1 MDKKAYF
8 FDMDGTLVDSM
19 PRAWSDVIFKYLD
32 DRGVSYS
39 KDIIAEIV
47 TKGFMAIANYYVE
60 VLGVKDEPQ
69 IIYDYFMDGLKPLYV
84 SEFDLKKGAPE
95 LIKKLKSEGHS
106 VNVISG
112 SPHRFVD
119 PCLKRHNVF
128 DLFDNVWSVEDFNLS
143 KSDKK
148 LYQEL
153 SKKVGVKPS
162 NCVLIDDSIG
172 AIKTAKSTGFYTIG
186 IFEAIVEKYWNE
198 VKSTADETILDFTEL
213 L

>member
-19 PRAWSDVIFKYLD
+19 SRAWYDVIFKYLD

-39 KDIIAEIV
+39 KDIIPKIV
-47 TKGFMAIANYYVE
+47 TKGFMAIAEYYVE
-60 VLGVKDEPQ
+60 VLGVKEEPQ
-69 IIYDYFMDGLKPLYV
+69 IIYDYFMDGLKRLYAN
-84 SEFDLKKGAPE
+84 EFELKNGAPE
-95 LIKKLKSEGHS
+95 LIKKLKSEGHL

-128 DLFDNVWSVEDFNLS
+128 DLFDNIWSVEDFNLS

-153 SKKVGVKPS
+153 SKKVGVSPS

-186 IFEAIVEKYWNE
+186 IFETIVENHWGE
-198 VKSTADETILDFTEL
+198 VKATADETILDFTEL

>member
-1 MDKKAYF
+1 MEIKAYF

-60 VLGVKDEPQ
+60 VLGVKEDPQ

-143 KSDKK
+143 KSDEK

-153 SKKVGVKPS
+153 SKKVGVKPC

>member
-19 PRAWSDVIFKYLD
+19 PRAWQEVILKYLD
-32 DRGVSYS
+32 DRGVSYPKEMIS
-39 KDIIAEIV
+39 EVV
-47 TKGFMAIANYYVE
+47 TKGFMAIANYYVDN
-60 VLGVKDEPQ
+60 LGIKERPQ
-69 IIYDYFMDGLKPLYV
+69 IIYDYFMEGLEPLYAN
-84 SEFDLKKGAPE
+84 EFELKNGAIK
-95 LIKKLKSEGHS
+95 LIKKLKSEGHT

-128 DLFDNVWSVEDFNLS
+128 NLFDNVWSVEDFNLA
-143 KSDKK
+143 KSNEK

-153 SKKVGVKPS
+153 SKKVGKKPE

-172 AIKTAKSTGFYTIG
+172 AIKTAKNFGFYTIG
-186 IFEAIVEKYWNE
+186 IFETVVENYWGE
-198 VKSTADETILDFTEL
+198 VKATADKTILDFTEL